1 MKKTLRL
8 LLMSMFVLFAGQA
21 MAEDIIWSE
30 DWSGWTEYV
39 KVDPNGINPNYTF
52 TGTTY
57 KDDGS
62 YKGGTAVYNDAN
74 PGAGGESPELL
85 VAKGG
90 GSFTAKVALNG
101 KSGEMMLA
109 FKCNRNLTV
118 TAEGATLGDKD
129 NAGNDYLYP
138 VTVAAGI
145 SEITITFTNGL
156 ASQNARL
163 DNIKLYQ
170 GSAKKPAGL
179 SWGKASTTLTI
190 GQEVTLVL
198 SNENQLPVTYTSSDE
213 TVATIASDGTITLV
227 AAGKTTLTAAF
238 AGNDEYEAQTVSIE
252 VTVKESSGETPVDP
266 QPGEVKS
273 VTVAEA
279 LTIIDGLEDGKKTT
293 EEYKVKGYVVTIDE
307 ISTEHGNAT
316 FDIADAKGGSPV
328 LKFYRGK
335 GLNGANVTDANLVKV
350 DDLVEVQGLLQK
362 YVDKNNVMTPEM
374 AQGGKI
380 VSING
385 EGGTVTPEDIVKVA
399 DIAAFNALASGT
411 VAELTL
417 NNAIVN
423 YKNVNGNN
431 TELFIRDSS
440 GAALDLY
447 NMGINAEAG
456 QVLSGKIIGV
466 RDSNG
471 SSGMPGFAFAMKP
484 VDTTDASTVSLGAT
498 QTVQP
503 LVMGPDEVSNY
514 VCDLVKIESATLSE
528 DLKKCSAD
536 GAELPLYDRFKLNLL
551 SGLDTSKEYDITGL
565 VYDGGTQYGMELV
578 ITAIT
583 LAGGGEIITDPAT
596 PVASIAALIERG
608 ETSNVELTLTN
619 AKVTFNDN
627 NSIYVRENGKA
638 LCFYQINGLK
648 DVAKNNAIINGKII
662 LDYVV
667 FNGMPE
673 AKANKDTNL
682 DGLTF
687 EESEEEAV
695 PVQTTLAAV
704 AQGANPADLVTLT
717 ATLVREVTYKEDG
730 VTVSSTTYYLQDG
743 DVKVVVANNGK
754 NLKTLADEAD
764 EAGQAKVITVTGIEY
779 STSKGGFQIKLT
791 KNAEEGGEVNP
802 VIKGDVNGDRTVD
815 VADISAIISVMAG
828 TANYDAADV
837 NSDGSVD
844 VADISSVITIMAG
857 GE

>member
-21 MAEDIIWSE
+21 MAEDIIWQE
-30 DWSGWTEYV
+30 DWSGV
-39 KVDPNGINPNYTF
+39 SSFADDPFKADPASFNSNYTF
-52 TGTTY
+52 TGTVLNE
-57 KDDGS
+57 DGTVKS
-62 YKGGTAVYNDAN
+62 GTKFFNEKL
-74 PGAGGESPELL
+74 AGGEAPELL
-85 VAKGG
+85 VAKSS
-90 GSFTAKVALNG
+90 GSFSAKVALGG

-109 FKCNRNLTV
+109 FKCNRNLTITV
-118 TAEGATLGDKD
+118 EGATLGDK
-129 NAGNDYLYP
+129 NNTGNDYLYP
-138 VTVAAGI
+138 VTVASGTN
-145 SEITITFTNGL
+145 EITITFTNGL
-156 ASQNARL
+156 SSNARL
-163 DNIKLYQ
+163 DDIKLYQ

-179 SWGKASTTLTI
+179 SWGKGSTTLYMDK
-190 GQEVTLVL
+190 EVTLVL
-198 SNENQLPVTYTSSDE
+198 SNDNQLPVTYTSSDE
-213 TVATIASDGTITLV
+213 SVATIASDGTITLL
-227 AAGKTTLTAAF
+227 AEGKTTLTATF
-238 AGNDEYEAQTVSIE
+238 AGNDEFEAQTVSIE
-252 VTVKESSGETPVDP
+252 VTVKAESGDTPVTP

-273 VTVAEA
+273 VSVAEA

-316 FDIADAKGGSPV
+316 FDIADTKGGSPV

-335 GLNGANVTDANLVKV
+335 GINGANVTDANLVKV

-362 YVDKNNVMTPEM
+362 YVDKNNNMTPEV

-385 EGGTVTPEDIVKVA
+385 EGGTVTPEDVVKVA
-399 DIAAFNALASGT
+399 DIAAFNALEKGKI
-411 VAELTL
+411 AELTL

-431 TELFIRDSS
+431 MELFIRDSS

-447 NMGINAEAG
+447 NMGISAEAG

-466 RDSNG
+466 RDAN
-471 SSGMPGFAFAMKP
+471 SGFTFAMKP
-484 VDTTDASTVSLGAT
+484 VDATDASTVTVGAT
-498 QTVQP
+498 QTIQP

-514 VCDLVKIESATLSE
+514 VCELVKIESATLSE
-528 DLKKCSAD
+528 DLKKCTAD
-536 GAELPLYDRFKLNLL
+536 GAELALYDRFKLSLL
-551 SGLDTSKEYDITGL
+551 SGLDTSKTYDITGL

-578 ITAIT
+578 ITSIT
-583 LAGGGEIITDPAT
+583 FAGGGEIITDPAT
-596 PVASIAALIERG
+596 PVASIAALIELG

-619 AKVTFNDN
+619 AKVIFNDN

-648 DVAKNNAIINGKII
+648 DVAKDNAIINGKII

-687 EESEEEAV
+687 EESEEEAE

-704 AQGANPADLVTLT
+704 VAGANAADLVTLT

-730 VTVSSTTYYLQDG
+730 VTVSNTTYYLQDG
-743 DVKVVVANNGK
+743 ETKVVVANNGK

-764 EAGQAKVITVTGIEY
+764 ETGQAKVITVTGIEY

-791 KNAEEGGEVNP
+791 KNAEEGGEIVK
-802 VIKGDVNGDRTVD
+802 KGDVNNDGAVD
-815 VADISAIISVMAG
+815 VADISAIITIMAEG
-828 TANYDAADV
+828 GADLNGDV
-837 NSDGSVD
+837 NGDRAVD
-844 VADISSVITIMAG
+844 VADISSVISIMA
-857 GE
+857 E

>member
-1 MKKTLRL
+1 
-8 LLMSMFVLFAGQA
+8 MSMFMLFAGQA
-21 MAEDIIWSE
+21 MAEDIIWQE
-30 DWSGWTEYV
+30 DWSGVSSFTD
-39 KVDPNGINPNYTF
+39 DPFKADPASFNSNYTF
-52 TGTTY
+52 TGTVLNE
-57 KDDGS
+57 DGTVKS
-62 YKGGTAVYNDAN
+62 GTKFFNEKL
-74 PGAGGESPELL
+74 AGGEAPELL

-90 GSFTAKVALNG
+90 GSFAAKVNL
-101 KSGEMMLA
+101 SGNTGDMMLA
-109 FKCNRNLTV
+109 FKSNKNLTITV
-118 TAEGATLGDKD
+118 EGATLGEKE
-129 NAGNDYLYP
+129 NTGNDYIYP
-138 VTVAAGI
+138 VTVASGT

-156 ASQNARL
+156 SSNARL
-163 DNIKLYQ
+163 DDIKLYQ

-179 SWGKASTTLTI
+179 SWGKGSTTLYMDK
-190 GQEVTLVL
+190 EVTLVL

-213 TVATIASDGTITLV
+213 SVATIASDGTITLV
-227 AAGKTTLTAAF
+227 AEGKTTLTATF
-238 AGNDEYEAQTVSIE
+238 AGNDEFEAQTVSID
-252 VTVKESSGETPVDP
+252 VTVKETSGETPVDP

-273 VTVAEA
+273 VSVAEA

-399 DIAAFNALASGT
+399 NIAAFNALEKGKI
-411 VAELTL
+411 AELTL

-431 TELFIRDSS
+431 VELFIRDSS

-466 RDSNG
+466 RDAN
-471 SSGMPGFAFAMKP
+471 SGFTFAMKA
-484 VDTTDASTVSLGAT
+484 VDTTDASTVTLGAT
-498 QTVQP
+498 QTIQP

-528 DLKKCSAD
+528 DLKKCEAD
-536 GAELPLYDRFKLNLL
+536 GAELPLYDRFKLSLL
-551 SGLDTSKEYDITGL
+551 SGLDTSKTYDITGL

-596 PVASIAALIERG
+596 PVASIAALIELG

-619 AKVTFNDN
+619 AKVLFNDN

-667 FNGMPE
+667 FNDMPE

-791 KNAEEGGEVNP
+791 KNAEEGGEIVK
-802 VIKGDVNGDRTVD
+802 KGDVNRDNAVD
-815 VADISAIISVMAG
+815 VADISAIITIMAEG
-828 TANYDAADV
+828 GVDLTGDV
-837 NSDGSVD
+837 NGDNAVD

-857 GE
+857 GTVE